1 MLQLQTD
8 GFGWRMFLTLR
19 RFTRWTKS
27 WQPGVRRLRLLYEP
41 KIKQRPPTR
50 RALQPYIAV

>member
-8 GFGWRMFLTLR
+8 GFGWRMFLILR
-19 RFTRWTKS
+19 WFTRCTKS
-27 WQPGVRRLRLLYEP
+27 WQPGVPRLRLLYEP

-50 RALQPYIAV
+50 RALKPYFAV